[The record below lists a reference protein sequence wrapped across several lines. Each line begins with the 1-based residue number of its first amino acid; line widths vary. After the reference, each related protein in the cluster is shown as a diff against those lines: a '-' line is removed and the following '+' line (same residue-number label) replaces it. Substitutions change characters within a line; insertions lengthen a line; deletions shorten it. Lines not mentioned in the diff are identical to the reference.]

1 MLDELLLGDPMRRF
15 AFGLALLLI
24 AGLILILADRR
35 AHRARASIL
44 TQRTAIAVALSMAP
58 VGVGVVFS
66 AFWGVLGAIVF
77 LTVAMVVCGVGMV
90 VTLGRRA
97 QT

>member
-24 AGLILILADRR
+24 AGLILILADGR
-35 AHRARASIL
+35 AHRARTSIL
-44 TQRTAIAVALSMAP
+44 TQRTAIAVALSMAS

-90 VTLGRRA
+90 VTLGRGA
-97 QT
+97 

>member
-1 MLDELLLGDPMRRF
+1 
-15 AFGLALLLI
+15 
-24 AGLILILADRR
+24 
-35 AHRARASIL
+35 
-44 TQRTAIAVALSMAP
+44 MAP

-90 VTLGRRA
+90 VTLGRGA